1 MRDFRPLAMIFTL
14 LLVMSIAVA
23 LSGCASNLSD
33 EDREYNRGVDRHNW
47 ETCELLYQRAGQLYV
62 TGMSTR
68 IRKQAPRH
76 YEVLHNLRINRCRV
90 VIPCKYW
97 ENHIDSNR
105 KCHDE

>member
-1 MRDFRPLAMIFTL
+1 MLDPRRVVSMLFL
-14 LLVMSIAVA
+14 LLIITLVVA
-23 LSGCASNLSD
+23 LSGCASNLTV
-33 EDREYNRGVDRHNW
+33 EEREYNRGVDSHNW
-47 ETCELLYQRAGQLYV
+47 ETCELLYQRAGVPYI

-68 IRKQAPRH
+68 IRKQSLRH